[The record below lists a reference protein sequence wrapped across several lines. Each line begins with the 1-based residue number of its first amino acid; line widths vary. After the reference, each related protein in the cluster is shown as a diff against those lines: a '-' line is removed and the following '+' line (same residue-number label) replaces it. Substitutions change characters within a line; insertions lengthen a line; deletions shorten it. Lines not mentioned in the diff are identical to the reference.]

1 MNKTITIPGS
11 LLNIKSAVEEV
22 IALLKTL
29 KADESDIFDIR
40 LSLEESLI
48 NAIKY
53 GNKLNEDLTVLV
65 EVSCNGNKFTL
76 SVEDKGNGFDYKGLP
91 DPTNEENLLKTKGR
105 GVFLMKHLMDKIEF
119 NQKGNLITM
128 TKHLKR

>member
-119 NQKGNLITM
+119 NQKGNRITM